1 MMTGGNQAETG
12 AGAVLA
18 GTVRLPGGRPA
29 EGAAVTVTEPG
40 TGRQVG
46 AARTTAAG
54 TFRISLG
61 GVGTYLLIV
70 SAPGRRPAAELVTT
84 PAGPAASATVGRD
97 VVLAGAG
104 VLAGAARVTGSGRP
118 VAGALVTL
126 TDDQGQ
132 VVATG
137 TAGADGGYRLEG
149 LEAGDY
155 TLVGMASGLDPV
167 ATAVTVPG
175 PGDLAFEAPGQRVAA
190 IVTGPDGA
198 PVPGAV
204 VTLCGRDGTVARSVS
219 DSRGRAAF
227 DGIRGDG
234 YTLAAEG
241 WGPGVAVAW
250 AEHGREAQADIRL
263 GAPAAATSP
272 GGAGQP
278 MAWVRPGSRFPAA
291 VN

>member
-1 MMTGGNQAETG
+1 MTTGGNQPEAQ
-12 AGAVLA
+12 AGSALS

-46 AARTTAAG
+46 AARTTADG

-61 GVGTYLLIV
+61 AGGSYLLIV
-70 SAPGRRPAAELVTT
+70 SSPGRRPAADLVTA
-84 PAGPAASATVGRD
+84 PAGPGAGATVRRD

-104 VLAGAARVTGSGRP
+104 VLAGVARIGESGGP
-118 VAGALVTL
+118 AAGALVTL

-132 VVATG
+132 VIATG

-155 TLVGMASGLDPV
+155 TLVGMASGLNPV
-167 ATAVTVPG
+167 ACAVTVPG

-198 PVPGAV
+198 PVAGAV

-250 AEHGREAQADIRL
+250 AEHGRETRADIQL
-263 GAPAAATSP
+263 GAPATGTSP
-272 GGAGQP
+272 GAAGQQDTW
-278 MAWVRPGSRFPAA
+278 ARPGSRFSAA
-291 VN
+291 NN